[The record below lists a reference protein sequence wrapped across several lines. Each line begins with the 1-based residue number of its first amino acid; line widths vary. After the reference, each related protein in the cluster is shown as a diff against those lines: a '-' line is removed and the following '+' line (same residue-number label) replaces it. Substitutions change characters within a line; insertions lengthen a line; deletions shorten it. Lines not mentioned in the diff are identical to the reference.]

1 LKADQVW
8 NFVDFRAILYA
19 VLDPDQV
26 LHIADG
32 ALYLWQQEALL
43 R

>member
-8 NFVDFRAILYA
+8 NFVDFRAVLYA

-26 LHIADG
+26 IHIADG

>member
-1 LKADQVW
+1 LKADQVL

-26 LHIADG
+26 FHIADG